1 MIEAPPE
8 TTKRAR
14 DLAYQKAY
22 RDAPEH
28 KVKQKAYR
36 STSDYKAY
44 QKAYWSTPEHKAYQ
58 KAYRKVYRTTPEY
71 KAYQKEY
78 QKAYQASSASK
89 AAYKKYHESP
99 EVKAR
104 LKAAQ
109 KAYLATPEGRAKREA
124 YITRRWKTDVNY
136 RIRKILRARLYSAI
150 KNNVKCGSA
159 VRDLGCSIEDFK
171 IYIESKFQPGMTW
184 ENHSMTGWHLDHI
197 RPLASFDLQNP
208 NDFRCAFHF
217 SNYQPLWA
225 SDNLLKGAK
234 LDNPIVTP

>member
-8 TTKRAR
+8 TAKRAR

-36 STSDYKAY
+36 TTSDYKAY
-44 QKAYWSTPEHKAYQ
+44 QKAYRSTPEYKAYL
-58 KAYRKVYRTTPEY
+58 KVYRTTPEY

-78 QKAYQASSASK
+78 QKAYQKAYQAPSA
-89 AAYKKYHESP
+89 
-99 EVKAR
+99 VKAR
-104 LKAAQ
+104 QKASR

-136 RIRKILRARLYSAI
+136 RISKILRARLYGAI
-150 KNNVKCGSA
+150 KSNVKCGSA

-184 ENHSMTGWHLDHI
+184 ENHSIAGWHLDHI

-225 SDNLLKGAK
+225 TDNLLKGAK
-234 LDNPIVTP
+234 WDNTLTTS